1 MTSPE
6 FQVAFGVKGDEVIA
20 ALKEV
25 GVVINQEEI
34 YLVDEEVF
42 KGMYNG
48 NGDCAEWLGLELE
61 MLDNYSPFIDMDSI
75 SFQNSEIKRIEHH
88 TTYHREEVVKLYHWL
103 EENGYGRV
111 DDLELPSPTYFIA
124 CGTD

>member
-1 MTSPE
+1 MSSPE
-6 FQVAFGVKGDEVIA
+6 FQVAFGVKCDEVIA
-20 ALKEV
+20 ALKGV
-25 GVVINQEEI
+25 GVVINQEEV
-34 YLVDEEVF
+34 YLVDEDVF

-48 NGDCAEWLGLELE
+48 NGDCAEWLGLELT
-61 MLDNYSPFIDMDSI
+61 MLDNYSPFIDITELNYEDAESARTNH
-75 SFQNSEIKRIEHH
+75 QRLYKK
-88 TTYHREEVVKLYHWL
+88 EVVKLYHWL